1 VTGKK
6 WKLVV
11 HPLSGNTI
19 LHQFE
24 LEAPNWMGALRGAR
38 KQLGEEGGLPSGA
51 SCAVTPDG
59 VVTILDGE
67 ARRRFLLS
75 PIAQEAETPA
85 SAPVRPLPEASPPN
99 VKPAKFRTI
108 AYAPSP
114 IAAQPPAN
122 TKHVAEAQPAKQ
134 TASPSEKQSPLA
146 TPAKRPEVANVA
158 KQAPPSAAA
167 REAPKPAPAIA
178 ANRPASAQTSGGT
191 TTAAR
196 PASAPAQQASSPR
209 AQSSTRNDRADQNSA
224 STSTSATSA
233 VGAPQPRAKMQ
244 LELMLSRDVEPG
256 PENPLTYR
264 ERAYLIPKGMSVM
277 DAEAALRFALAHLQ
291 KEFEGSPKGRFVNL
305 AAFDHD
311 WIDRPMRPPL
321 VSLEWRDWRGE
332 PLVDY
337 PAAEQASM
345 PPNAPE
351 GDEALATVF
360 ESLHELAHLRTAVE
374 GLEFSVR
381 LLAHAC
387 GAEALSGCLY
397 DINTDELRFVAV
409 LGKGAAAAQGRA
421 VSRNVGLFAKAAKLE
436 HAALVIPDL
445 SMDAD
450 YDAALEGRQGL
461 IATNMLLRPLTH
473 EGQLL
478 GMLQLINRSTGGFSA
493 SDVHLTNYLAE
504 RLAEF
509 LQDARARIGS

>member
-11 HPLSGNTI
+11 HPLSGNTA

-24 LEAPNWMGALRGAR
+24 IEAPNWMGALRGAR
-38 KQLGEEGGLPSGA
+38 KELGEEGGLPSGA

-59 VVTILDGE
+59 TVTILDGE
-67 ARRRFLLS
+67 ARRRFVLT
-75 PIAQEAETPA
+75 PIA
-85 SAPVRPLPEASPPN
+85 APVQAPAANAGAAMRPLPEANPQN
-99 VKPAKFRTI
+99 VKPAKFKTI

-114 IAAQPPAN
+114 IAKPAEPQPAPSP
-122 TKHVAEAQPAKQ
+122 KHVAAAPAAKQ
-134 TASPSEKQSPLA
+134 SAPVSEKQSPA
-146 TPAKRPEVANVA
+146 ASAAKRPES
-158 KQAPPSAAA
+158 KQALQPSAAQPMA
-167 REAPKPAPAIA
+167 RRDREQKPDQKPAP
-178 ANRPASAQTSGGT
+178 RPTS
-191 TTAAR
+191 
-196 PASAPAQQASSPR
+196 SS
-209 AQSSTRNDRADQNSA
+209 
-224 STSTSATSA
+224 SA
-233 VGAPQPRAKMQ
+233 VGASTPRPKMQ

-264 ERAYLIPKGMSVM
+264 ERAYLIPKGMSVSE
-277 DAEAALRFALAHLQ
+277 AEAALRFALAHLQ

-337 PAAEQASM
+337 PAAEQASL

-351 GDEALATVF
+351 GDERLATVF
-360 ESLHELAHLRTAVE
+360 ESLNELAHLRTAAE
-374 GLEFSVR
+374 GLDFSVR
-381 LLAHAC
+381 LLAHAV
-387 GAEALSGCLY
+387 GSEALSGCLY

-421 VSRNVGLFAKAAKLE
+421 VSRNAGLFAKAAKLE
-436 HAALVIPDL
+436 NAALVIPDL
-445 SMDAD
+445 SMEAS
-450 YDAALEGRQGL
+450 YDAALEGRAGL
-461 IATNMLLRPLTH
+461 VATNMLLRPLTH
-473 EGQLL
+473 DGQLL
-478 GMLQLINRSTGGFSA
+478 GMLQLINRATGGFSA
-493 SDVHLTNYLAE
+493 SDVHVTNYLAE

-509 LQDARARIGS
+509 LRDARARLGS